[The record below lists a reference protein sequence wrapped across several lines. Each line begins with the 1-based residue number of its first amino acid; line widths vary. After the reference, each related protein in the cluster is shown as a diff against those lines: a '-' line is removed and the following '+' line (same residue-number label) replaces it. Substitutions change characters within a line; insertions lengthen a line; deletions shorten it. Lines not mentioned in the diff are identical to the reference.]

1 MKHIPLL
8 VMLLVSSPVMAE
20 PETPSDELRC
30 RKWADQKVPNSKIQC
45 LDRMGKVTEGVCIS
59 CTWVQAY
66 EKCLYLGVEK

>member
-30 RKWADQKVPNSKIQC
+30 RQWADQKVPNSKIQC
-45 LDRMGKVTEGVCIS
+45 RDRMGKVYEGNCIS
-59 CTWVQAY
+59 DTWVQAY
-66 EKCLYLGVEK
+66 EQCLYLGVEK